1 MFAALIQR
9 IMLDCKGNVKFV
21 DTTDPPLIPAVATLR
36 TAPKP
41 DSAAAADADDDT
53 VTSSDSPLSLVLPA
67 AGIAGVVLLAG
78 AVGCYVKRSRVRAAA
93 AAAAAVASA
102 EGEART
108 ADGGSMASGAQSE
121 ESVQSVGSS
130 TDGGGSQQSVEP
142 M

>member
-1 MFAALIQR
+1 
-9 IMLDCKGNVKFV
+9 MLDCKGNVKFV

-41 DSAAAADADDDT
+41 DSAAAADDDDT

-67 AGIAGVVLLAG
+67 AGIAGVVLLVG

-93 AAAAAVASA
+93 TAAAAAAV
-102 EGEART
+102 GEEAGT
-108 ADGGSMASGAQSE
+108 ADEGSMPSCAQSE
-121 ESVQSVGSS
+121 ESVQSIGSS
-130 TDGGGSQQSVEP
+130 TDGGGSQQSVES